1 MIEKIYY
8 IDNAMENDFIAAMQT
23 LEGII
28 PCFIEMIDIET
39 VYIECRAEDLQAV
52 EVAFAPFV

>member
-1 MIEKIYY
+1 MIKKIYY
-8 IDNAMENDFIAAMQT
+8 VDNAMDDDFIAAMQA

-39 VYIECRAEDLQAV
+39 VYIECRVEDLRAV
-52 EVAFAPFV
+52 ENAFAPFV